1 MAKMRIVP
9 AILLFALIIV
19 AGRESQAAIYK
30 YVNEKG
36 VPIFTDDM
44 QKIPEQLRASAVIVS
59 GVVVDEKAEEEKTR
73 LAAEARIRR
82 EQAVMPEKTEEPVS
96 ARFIRSGIALG
107 LVIAVMFVIS
117 NIHGLQGQAQ
127 VLSRVRITLVLLLF
141 VFLGYTHAKDVMG
154 LFGKVGDTVSNPI
167 AGIQERSAE
176 RGKKAAEAYKALDKA
191 LEQQAHDEEARLK
204 EMEKKFDDA
213 ERGK

>member
-30 YVNEKG
+30 YMNEKG
-36 VPIFTDDM
+36 VTVFTDDM

-73 LAAEARIRR
+73 QAAEARIRR
-82 EQAVMPEKTEEPVS
+82 EHIAMPAQTVEPVS
-96 ARFIRSGIALG
+96 ARLVRSGIALG
-107 LVIAVMFVIS
+107 IFIAVMFVIS
-117 NIHGLQGQAQ
+117 NIHGLQGHTQ
-127 VLSRVRITLVLLLF
+127 VLSRVRITLILLVLA
-141 VFLGYTHAKDVMG
+141 FLGYTHAKDVMG

-167 AGIQERSAE
+167 ADIQDRSAE
-176 RGKKAAEAYKALDKA
+176 RGKKAAEAYKTLEKA
-191 LEQQAHDEEARLK
+191 LEQQTQDEEARQR
-204 EMEKKFDDA
+204 EIERKFDDA